1 MAGVYSKAFSNGLQI
16 ANLEGQMAFSNGLSM
31 NGFHIPC
38 VKLFQILHISNRRI
52 LGLIGKEVQWI
63 LKLSDSLVSDAS
75 NFNQDFKSDLVWV
88 MLLIRGILSVKVAI
102 NNKELIFIISTDL
115 DPPWEVKTIVHDIK
129 HLSSSLNQY
138 QNQMEIYS
146 QKS

>member
-1 MAGVYSKAFSNGLQI
+1 M
-16 ANLEGQMAFSNGLSM
+16 
-31 NGFHIPC
+31 
-38 VKLFQILHISNRRI
+38 
-52 LGLIGKEVQWI
+52 QWI

-129 HLSSSLNQY
+129 HLSSSLN
-138 QNQMEIYS
+138 
-146 QKS
+146 